1 MQTRSGRT
9 RFLGWLWMG
18 TLGGLAMAGL
28 LLMAMQPGRLQTGLV
43 GLAMLALGLGGLA
56 LQMFWRTRRKR

>member
-1 MQTRSGRT
+1 MRK

-28 LLMAMQPGRLQTGLV
+28 LLMAMQPGRLATGLV
-43 GLAMLALGLGGLA
+43 GLAMLGLGLGGLV
-56 LQMFWRTRRKR
+56 LQLAWGLRRRR